1 MSRVLGVGAWGI
13 RKRTYGVHLGKVKL
27 EAVRMALVEG
37 ILVEDLDIEVPVAGN
52 AVVTVQ
58 QLDARRQTVLV
69 DLRGARRAASVRLP
83 VDRAREGKK
92 RTNLAQLLD

>member
-1 MSRVLGVGAWGI
+1 
-13 RKRTYGVHLGKVKL
+13 
-27 EAVRMALVEG
+27 MAFVEG
-37 ILVEDLDIEVPVAGN
+37 VLVEDLDIEVPVAGN

-83 VDRAREGKK
+83 VDRAREEGRERRE
-92 RTNLAQLLD
+92 RTLPSSLTRRLSLVAPAMIDRLRMCSGSLGID